1 VELKR
6 IAIACVMV
14 AWVALSATARA
25 EVDSPL
31 VKKGLAAY
39 GELDFQHAI
48 DLLEQ
53 ARNESLTREEKI
65 LTYRTLGMARVALGQ
80 NDLART
86 DFAHLLHVDPSYELD
101 RTVAPKVRAIFEEA
115 KAQVAQ
121 SGKLAGAL
129 PPVSPSLAPVAAR
142 EGKPLEV
149 RVDYP
154 GGVARKMT
162 VYYRA
167 SGTAAFSRVTVAGAT
182 GRFAATI
189 PGGDV
194 RAPALDYHVV
204 LLDDSGA
211 SVAAAGTI
219 GMPLS
224 IAVGRAP
231 RPVYKRGWF
240 WGVLGGVAAAGAV
253 AAGVALGLPRSN
265 TAPVTV
271 NPVSRLAPNPPLLT
285 IRLR

>member
-6 IAIACVMV
+6 IAITCAF
-14 AWVALSATARA
+14 AALTSTAHA

-39 GELDFQHAI
+39 GELDFQHAV

-65 LTYRTLGMARVALGQ
+65 LTYRTLGMAQVALGRH
-80 NDLART
+80 DAART

-121 SGKLAGAL
+121 SGKLAPAL
-129 PPVSPSLAPVAAR
+129 PSVSPALSPVAAR
-142 EGKPLEV
+142 EGKPLAV

-154 GGVARKMT
+154 GGVARQMT

-167 SGTAAFSRVTVAGAT
+167 SGTAAFSRVTVAGTA
-182 GRFAATI
+182 GRFDATI

-194 RAPALDYHVV
+194 RAPAVDYHVV
-204 LLDDSGA
+204 LLDETGA

-224 IAVGRAP
+224 IAVGRTP
-231 RPVYKRGWF
+231 RPIYKRGWF

-253 AAGVALGLPRSN
+253 ATGVALGLPRSN
-265 TAPVTV
+265 TAPITV
-271 NPVSRLAPNPPLLT
+271 NPVSRLVPMNPPLLT